1 MTESKKTTKRE
12 ATIGQRVPAE
22 VRAKFNDFAQR
33 KMKCTAAEL
42 LRALMEATY
51 SGNAK
56 TDKNELHVHVSVG
69 KGVVGTEV
77 VSKLDEILSRLAGT
91 ELPEQ
96 QIPVVALAEEIP
108 KAPDILDQISTPKKT
123 PKLDQW
129 GNIILNATAQNC
141 AAVKAKGAKFNGNS
155 EPKYWYIPKD
165 MIPHADMTF
174 FSDWLA

>member
-1 MTESKKTTKRE
+1 MTEPKKAKRE

-22 VRAKFNDFAQR
+22 VRTKFNDFAQR

-69 KGVVGTEV
+69 KGVVGAEV

-91 ELPEQ
+91 QLPEP
-96 QIPVVALAEEIP
+96 QIPVAALAEEVP
-108 KAPDILDQISTPKKT
+108 KTLDILDQISTPRKH
-123 PKLDQW
+123 PKVDDR
-129 GNIILNATAQNC
+129 GNIILQVPYEKRDV
-141 AAVKAKGAKFNGNS
+141 VKDLGACW
-155 EPKYWYIPKD
+155 EKYIKPGYWFIPKEMIAHVD
-165 MIPHADMTF
+165 MEAF
-174 FSDWLA
+174 EEWLA

>member
-1 MTESKKTTKRE
+1 MTEPKKTKRE

-22 VRAKFNDFAQR
+22 VRTKFNDFAQR

-69 KGVVGTEV
+69 KGVVGAEV

-91 ELPEQ
+91 QLSEP
-96 QIPVVALAEEIP
+96 QIPVVALAEEVP
-108 KAPDILDQISTPKKT
+108 KTPDILDQFSTPKKQ

-129 GNIILNATAQNC
+129 GNIILNATAQNYE
-141 AAVKAKGAKFNGNS
+141 AVKAKGAMFNGNGN
-155 EPKYWYIPKD
+155 PKYWYIKKD
-165 MIPHADMTF
+165 MIEHVDMKF
-174 FSDWLA
+174 FEEWLA